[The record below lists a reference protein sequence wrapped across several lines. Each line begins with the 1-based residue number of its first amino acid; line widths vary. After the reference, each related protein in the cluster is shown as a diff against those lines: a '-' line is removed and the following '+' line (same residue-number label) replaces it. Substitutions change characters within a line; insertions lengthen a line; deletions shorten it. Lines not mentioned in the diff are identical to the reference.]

1 MAQRF
6 SRKIAFAVSLILV
19 GFAILFGVGL
29 KGSLVYYLTVSEFL
43 DSGRRDDLGDH
54 FRVNG
59 NVVTGSI
66 VRTSGAPGARFLM
79 SDGKRQLSVAYA
91 KETPDTFVDGSEV
104 VVEGSLGA
112 DGTFV
117 ATTLLAKCPSK
128 YEAKNRSASDDQAP
142 ERDDRAS
149 PGAGEAGPAEQ

>member
-1 MAQRF
+1 VAQPF
-6 SRKIAFAVSLILV
+6 SRKIVIAVFFILV

-29 KGSLVYYLTVSEFL
+29 KGSLVYYLTVSEFM

-59 NVVTGSI
+59 NVVAGSI
-66 VRTSGAPGARFLM
+66 VKTHGAPGARFLM
-79 SDGKRQLSVAYA
+79 SDGKRQLSVVYA

-128 YEAKNRSASDDQAP
+128 YEAQNRSPSDYIAP
-142 ERDDRAS
+142 AIEDRPS
-149 PGAGEAGPAEQ
+149 PGATEAGPGGR

>member
-1 MAQRF
+1 VAQPF
-6 SRKIAFAVSLILV
+6 SRKIVIAVSVILV

-43 DSGRRDDLGDH
+43 DTGRRDDLGDH

-59 NVVTGSI
+59 NVVTDSI
-66 VRTSGAPGARFLM
+66 ERTPGAPGARFLM
-79 SDGKRQLSVAYA
+79 SDGKRQLPVAYG

-128 YEAKNRSASDDQAP
+128 YEAQNRSPSDYKAP
-142 ERDDRAS
+142 ETEDRPS
-149 PGAGEAGPAEQ
+149 PDSLETGPAVR

>member
-6 SRKIAFAVSLILV
+6 SRKIVLAVSLILA

-59 NVVTGSI
+59 NVVEGSI
-66 VRTSGAPGARFLM
+66 VKTPGAPGARFLM
-79 SDGKRQLSVAYA
+79 SDGKRQLPVAYA

-128 YEAKNRSASDDQAP
+128 YEAQNRSPSDYKAP
-142 ERDDRAS
+142 EPEDRTS
-149 PGAGEAGPAEQ
+149 PGDGRTGPTER

>member
-1 MAQRF
+1 MAQPF
-6 SRKIAFAVSLILV
+6 SRKIVIAVSLILV

-43 DSGRRDDLGDH
+43 DTGRRDDLGDH

-66 VRTSGAPGARFLM
+66 ERTPGAPGARFLM
-79 SDGKRQLSVAYA
+79 SDGKRQLPVAYA

-112 DGTFV
+112 GGTFV

-128 YEAKNRSASDDQAP
+128 YEAQNRSPNDYKAPAP
-142 ERDDRAS
+142 EDRPS
-149 PGAGEAGPAEQ
+149 PGAPENPPAVR